1 MKPLAGNSNH
11 KQKADL
17 VEGVNYDVA
26 LWLNKVDDDGSLIE
40 LPKKEQDWWFSVM
53 AMLQKNSITFSA
65 TFREKTSVD
74 KRMWAKKGSV
84 KLFPKTL
91 ENNDG

>member
-40 LPKKEQDWWFSVM
+40 LPKKD
-53 AMLQKNSITFSA
+53 
-65 TFREKTSVD
+65 
-74 KRMWAKKGSV
+74 
-84 KLFPKTL
+84 
-91 ENNDG
+91 